1 MAENKLFGF
10 SFKRKA
16 ADEKKPL
23 SFATDNEDGAF
34 EISPT
39 GGYFG
44 QYMDLQ
50 GDKFQNDKDLIMK
63 YRQISSYPEVD
74 AAIED
79 ICNEAIT
86 DESGIIAKLNL
97 DRLEQND
104 GIKDLIQEEF
114 NRILTITNFNSSAY
128 DLFRRWY
135 IDGRLFYH
143 VIINED
149 KAGDGIKE

>member
-1 MAENKLFGF
+1 MAENNRLFGF

-16 ADEKKPL
+16 IDDKKKPV
-23 SFATDNEDGAF
+23 SFAADNEDGAF

-63 YRQISSYPEVD
+63 YRTISSYPEVD
-74 AAIED
+74 MAIED

-86 DESGIIAKLNL
+86 DESGVIVKLNL
-97 DRLEQND
+97 DNLDQKD
-104 GIKDLIQEEF
+104 TVKDLIMEEF
-114 NRILTITNFNSSAY
+114 DRILNLTNFSATAY
-128 DLFRRWY
+128 DTFRRWY
-135 IDGRLFYH
+135 IDVY
-143 VIINED
+143 
-149 KAGDGIKE
+149 

>member
-1 MAENKLFGF
+1 MAKDNNRLFGF

-16 ADEKKPL
+16 VDDKKKPV
-23 SFATDNEDGAF
+23 SFTIDREDSAY

-63 YRQISSYPEVD
+63 YRTISSYPEVD
-74 AAIED
+74 MAIED

-86 DESGIIAKLNL
+86 EENGIIASLNL
-97 DRLEQND
+97 DELDQND
-104 GIKDLIQEEF
+104 GIKELIHGLLIGIIIGF
-114 NRILTITNFNSSAY
+114 VLAWFLLKWHSDKMVLFDIL
-128 DLFRRWY
+128 
-135 IDGRLFYH
+135 
-143 VIINED
+143 
-149 KAGDGIKE
+149 